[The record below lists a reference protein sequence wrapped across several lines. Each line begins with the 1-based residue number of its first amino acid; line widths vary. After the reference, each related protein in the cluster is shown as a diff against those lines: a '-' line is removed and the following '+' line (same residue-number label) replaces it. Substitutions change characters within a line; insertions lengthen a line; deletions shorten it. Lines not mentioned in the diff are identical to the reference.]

1 MEPLKVTFHRE
12 LTFGDK
18 TFEKEAVYGSPQI
31 GQHFVDEGKVMECFF
46 DFKYVVYPILTQKKK
61 VYTVIKVEGDHVRES
76 EDRHAFTDALS
87 SAYTQHFYMSKGLA
101 GTAQVVEE

>member
-61 VYTVIKVEGDHVRES
+61 VYTVIKVEGDYSS
-76 EDRHAFTDALS
+76 ENPNKIENLFNVVFKL
-87 SAYTQHFYMSKGLA
+87 YTSPIR
-101 GTAQVVEE
+101 GTVQTVEE